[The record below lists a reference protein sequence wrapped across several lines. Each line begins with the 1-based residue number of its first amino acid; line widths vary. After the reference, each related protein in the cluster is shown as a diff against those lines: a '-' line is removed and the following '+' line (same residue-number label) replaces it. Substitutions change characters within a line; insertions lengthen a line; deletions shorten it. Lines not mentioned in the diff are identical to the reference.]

1 MVQEAIWLTTL
12 LLQGKM
18 STGSIHIIL
27 NISIVTAIGNSV
39 RQTPK
44 LWAGAHVWSVSADRN
59 SRRNIKILDLPM

>member
-27 NISIVTAIGNSV
+27 NISIVTADGDSV

-44 LWAGAHVWSVSADRN
+44 LWAGAHVWSGRALTETQEE
-59 SRRNIKILDLPM
+59 ILKY